1 MFETPYSTLYQTF
14 DVTPTLQASLFPT
27 ISQTTNYY
35 RPHFSR
41 VSDDCDIYADADGGE
56 EYNYYR
62 KTFKSG
68 AKTTMLSTNTFI
80 YSEIYTNVTTRTL
93 TTKENGETTY
103 TTTMTSS
110 TTITYTQTNEIP
122 IEITDNLTSNALSTA
137 FITAISITGA
147 VVFFIIIGIAWF
159 IVRQR
164 KAGVDDPHKNE
175 EESCDE
181 DMLYHVYSL
190 NQDDNQD
197 ALLEFFNYRVGNA
210 PDTIT
215 EMNEDYDTSF
225 RKDD

>member
-1 MFETPYSTLYQTF
+1 MYETPYSTLCQTF

-27 ISQTTNYY
+27 ISQTTNFY
-35 RPHFSR
+35 RPSFSGA
-41 VSDDCDIYADADGGE
+41 SDYYNISIDADEGD
-56 EYNYYR
+56 EYSYYR
-62 KTFKSG
+62 KIFKSG
-68 AKTTMLSTNTFI
+68 AKTKILSTNP
-80 YSEIYTNVTTRTL
+80 S
-93 TTKENGETTY
+93 
-103 TTTMTSS
+103 
-110 TTITYTQTNEIP
+110 
-122 IEITDNLTSNALSTA
+122 LSTG